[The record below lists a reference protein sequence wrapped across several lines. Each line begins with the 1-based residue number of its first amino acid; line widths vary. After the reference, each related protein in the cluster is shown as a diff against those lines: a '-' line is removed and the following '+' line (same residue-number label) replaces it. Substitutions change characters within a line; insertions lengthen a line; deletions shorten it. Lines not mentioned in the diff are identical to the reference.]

1 MGGNPTYA
9 FRGPGMT
16 GTVTLLEGRVSSINL
31 HIDKRGTGDTPA
43 IRRDV
48 TMKLSDYGVS
58 VSRKAPW

>member
-1 MGGNPTYA
+1 
-9 FRGPGMT
+9 MT